1 MNKIDKRLHFLLGK
15 VKEECK
21 KVKELSDYEL
31 KNKTLEFKERLK
43 NGETTDDLLPEAFA
57 VCCEADYRVLGMF
70 PYDVQILGGIALHLC
85 YLCEMNTGEGKTL
98 TATMPLYLNGLTGK
112 SSILVTANEYLAIR
126 DAQEMGQVYKF
137 LGLSVEA
144 GVKRDTNE
152 KLDND
157 SKKDVYAADIVY
169 TTHGSL
175 GFDYL
180 LNNLVQSKEDRFMRD
195 FYYVIIDEAD
205 SVLLDS
211 ASMPL
216 VISGSPRVQS
226 NLYGITDFFVTT
238 LVEDVHYEIEDKK
251 VWLTKEGVEYVQ
263 RYFRIENLYGEE
275 NYDILRHVV
284 LALRAHFLLEKDTD
298 YVVTDKGEVVLLDKS
313 TGRKMT
319 GMKLRGGSHQAIEE
333 KEHVELSDEQR
344 SVASITYQNLFNLFP
359 KMSGMSGTIADGK
372 DELLEVYHKQVVVI
386 PPNKPLARIDL
397 PDQYF
402 KTSEEQFDAV
412 IKETVKRHKT
422 GQPVLLIASLISDTE
437 MLSKLLVQE
446 NIEHSVLNANNAFW
460 EAEIIKEAGQKNVV
474 TVATSMAGRGTD
486 IRLGPGVK
494 ELGGLCVLGVGRMN
508 NTRDERQSRGR
519 AGRQGEPG
527 VSMFYVSLEDDVCE
541 ILGDDFME
549 KYIEKDKYISKR
561 RIKKL
566 VNKSQKIKEESSV
579 FQRKNSVDYDS
590 VMQRQKT
597 IMYKIRNDLLD
608 GMNLDED
615 VLKQIYVNNI
625 NEFAKDHKKMDDFT
639 MYRYIL
645 DNLSYR
651 LKNITTTSSSNKKE
665 YLKQYADLAFSD
677 KKELLGNRFS
687 EYCRLCTLKAL
698 DDGWIEEVDY
708 LQQLQAAISGRSTA
722 QRNLLYEYQREARLS
737 FRDMEKSI
745 KKAMIRNILLGE
757 VSFGKD
763 NEMIILYP

>member
-21 KVKELSDYEL
+21 KVKNLSDYEL
-31 KNKTLEFKERLK
+31 QNKTVEFKERLK
-43 NGETTDDLLPEAFA
+43 NGETTEDILPEAFA

-112 SSILVTANEYLAIR
+112 STILVTANEYLAIR
-126 DAQEMGQVYKF
+126 DAEEMGQVYEF
-137 LGLSVEA
+137 LGLSVKA
-144 GVKRDTNE
+144 GVTRDTNE
-152 KLDND
+152 HLNND
-157 SKKDVYAADIVY
+157 QKKEIYAADIVY

-180 LNNLVQSKEDRFMRD
+180 LNNLVHSKEDRFMREL
-195 FYYVIIDEAD
+195 YYVIIDEAD

-238 LVEDVHYEIEDKK
+238 LVENEHYIVEDNK
-251 VWLTKEGVEYVQ
+251 VWLTDKGIEYAQ
-263 RYFRIENLYGEE
+263 RYFRIDSLYSKENF
-275 NYDILRHVV
+275 DVLRHVV
-284 LALRAHFLLEKDTD
+284 LALRAHYLMDKDVD
-298 YVVTDKGEVVLLDKS
+298 YVVTDSGEIVLLDKS
-313 TGRKMT
+313 TGRKMN

-333 KEHVELSDEQR
+333 KERLKLSQEQR

-386 PPNKPLARIDL
+386 PPNKPMARKDL
-397 PDQYF
+397 PDKYF

-412 IKETVKRHKT
+412 IKETVKRHNT

-486 IRLGPGVK
+486 IRLGSGVK
-494 ELGGLCVLGVGRMN
+494 ELGGLCVLGIGRMN
-508 NTRDERQSRGR
+508 NTRDERQARGR

-527 VSMFYVSLEDDVCE
+527 VSIFYTSLEDDVCE
-541 ILGDDFME
+541 ILGDDFLE
-549 KYIEKDKYISKR
+549 KYIEKDKHISKR

-566 VNKSQKIKEESSV
+566 INKSQKIKSESSV
-579 FQRKNSVDYDS
+579 FQRKNAVDYDS
-590 VMQRQKT
+590 VMQRQRT
-597 IMYKIRNDLLD
+597 IMYKTRNDLLD
-608 GMNLDED
+608 GKSLDENYLLSICED
-615 VLKQIYVNNI
+615 NIKDFVKSNKKLDSYAVHRYV
-625 NEFAKDHKKMDDFT
+625 
-639 MYRYIL
+639 L

-651 LKNITTTSSSNKKE
+651 LQEMDESTKNQKDYLIQYSKMAFNTKK
-665 YLKQYADLAFSD
+665 KS
-677 KKELLGNRFS
+677 LGDRFS
-687 EYCRLCTLKAL
+687 EYCRLCTLRAL
-698 DDGWIEEVDY
+698 DDGWVEEVDY
-708 LQQLQAAISGRSTA
+708 LQQLQAAISGRSSA
-722 QRNLLYEYQREARLS
+722 QRNLLFEYQREARIS
-737 FRDMEKSI
+737 FEDMEKSI

>member
-1 MNKIDKRLHFLLGK
+1 
-15 VKEECK
+15 
-21 KVKELSDYEL
+21 
-31 KNKTLEFKERLK
+31 
-43 NGETTDDLLPEAFA
+43 
-57 VCCEADYRVLGMF
+57 
-70 PYDVQILGGIALHLC
+70 
-85 YLCEMNTGEGKTL
+85 MNTGEGKTL
-98 TATMPLYLNGLTGK
+98 MATMPLYLNGLTGK

-126 DAQEMGQVYKF
+126 DAEEMGQVYEF
-137 LGLSVEA
+137 LGLSVKA
-144 GVKRDTNE
+144 GVTRDTNE
-152 KLDND
+152 HLNND
-157 SKKDVYAADIVY
+157 QKKEIYAADIVY

-180 LNNLVQSKEDRFMRD
+180 LNNLVHSKEDRFMREL
-195 FYYVIIDEAD
+195 YYVIIDEAD

-238 LVEDVHYEIEDKK
+238 LVEDEHYIVEDNK
-251 VWLTKEGVEYVQ
+251 VWLTDKGIEYAQ
-263 RYFRIENLYGEE
+263 RYFRIDSLYSKENF
-275 NYDILRHVV
+275 DVLRHVV
-284 LALRAHFLLEKDTD
+284 LALRAHYLMDKDVD
-298 YVVTDKGEVVLLDKS
+298 YVVTDSGEIVLLDKS
-313 TGRKMT
+313 TGRKMN

-333 KEHVELSDEQR
+333 KERLKLSQEQR

-386 PPNKPLARIDL
+386 PPNKPMARKDL
-397 PDQYF
+397 PDKYF

-486 IRLGPGVK
+486 IRLGSGVK
-494 ELGGLCVLGVGRMN
+494 ELGGLCVLGIGRMN
-508 NTRDERQSRGR
+508 NTRDERQARGR

-527 VSMFYVSLEDDVCE
+527 VSIFYTSLEDDVCE
-541 ILGDDFME
+541 ILGDDFLE
-549 KYIEKDKYISKR
+549 KYIEKDKNISKR

-566 VNKSQKIKEESSV
+566 INKSQKIKSESSV
-579 FQRKNSVDYDS
+579 FQRKNAVDYDS
-590 VMQRQKT
+590 VMQRQRT
-597 IMYKIRNDLLD
+597 IMYKTRNDLLD
-608 GMNLDED
+608 GKSLDENYLLSICED
-615 VLKQIYVNNI
+615 NIKDFVKSNKKLDSYAVHRYV
-625 NEFAKDHKKMDDFT
+625 
-639 MYRYIL
+639 L

-651 LKNITTTSSSNKKE
+651 LQEMDESTKNQKDYLIQYSKMAFNTKK
-665 YLKQYADLAFSD
+665 KSIGD
-677 KKELLGNRFS
+677 RFS
-687 EYCRLCTLKAL
+687 EYCRLCTLRAL

-708 LQQLQAAISGRSTA
+708 LQQLQAAISGRSSA
-722 QRNLLYEYQREARLS
+722 QRNLLFEYQREARIS
-737 FRDMEKSI
+737 FEDMEKSI

>member
-1 MNKIDKRLHFLLGK
+1 MNKIDKKLHFLLGK

-21 KVKELSDYEL
+21 KVKNLSDYEL
-31 KNKTLEFKERLK
+31 KNKTVEFKERLN

-70 PYDVQILGGIALHLC
+70 PFDVQILGGIALHLC
-85 YLCEMNTGEGKTL
+85 YLAEMNTGEGKTL

-126 DAQEMGQVYKF
+126 DAEEMGQVYEF
-137 LGLSVEA
+137 LGLSVKA
-144 GVKRDTNE
+144 GVTRDTNE
-152 KLDND
+152 HLNND
-157 SKKDVYAADIVY
+157 QKKEIYAADIVY

-180 LNNLVQSKEDRFMRD
+180 LNNLVHSKEDRFMREL
-195 FYYVIIDEAD
+195 YYVIIDEAD

-238 LVEDVHYEIEDKK
+238 LVEDEHYIVEDNK
-251 VWLTKEGVEYVQ
+251 VWLTDKGIEYAQ
-263 RYFRIENLYGEE
+263 RYFRIENLYSKE
-275 NYDILRHVV
+275 NFDALRHVV
-284 LALRAHFLLEKDTD
+284 LALRAHYLMDKDVD
-298 YVVTDKGEVVLLDKS
+298 YVVTDSGEIVLLDKS
-313 TGRKMT
+313 TGRKMN

-333 KEHVELSDEQR
+333 KERLKLSQEQR

-386 PPNKPLARIDL
+386 PPNKPMARKDL
-397 PDQYF
+397 PDKYF

-412 IKETVKRHKT
+412 IKETVKRHNT

-486 IRLGPGVK
+486 IRLGSGVK
-494 ELGGLCVLGVGRMN
+494 ELGGLCVLGIGRMN
-508 NTRDERQSRGR
+508 NTRDERQARGR

-527 VSMFYVSLEDDVCE
+527 VSIFYTSLEDDVCE
-541 ILGDDFME
+541 ILGDDFLE
-549 KYIEKDKYISKR
+549 KYIEKDKHISKH

-566 VNKSQKIKEESSV
+566 INKSQKIKSESSV
-579 FQRKNSVDYDS
+579 FQRKNAVDYDS
-590 VMQRQKT
+590 VMQRQRT
-597 IMYKIRNDLLD
+597 IMYKTRNDLLD
-608 GMNLDED
+608 GKSLDENYLLSICED
-615 VLKQIYVNNI
+615 NIKDFVKSNKKLDSYGVHRYV
-625 NEFAKDHKKMDDFT
+625 
-639 MYRYIL
+639 L

-651 LKNITTTSSSNKKE
+651 LQEMDESTKNQKDYLIQYSKMAFNTKK
-665 YLKQYADLAFSD
+665 KS
-677 KKELLGNRFS
+677 LGDRFS
-687 EYCRLCTLKAL
+687 EYCRLCTLRAL
-698 DDGWIEEVDY
+698 DDGWVEEVDY
-708 LQQLQAAISGRSTA
+708 LQQLQAAISGRSSA
-722 QRNLLYEYQREARLS
+722 QRNLLFEYQREARIS
-737 FRDMEKSI
+737 FEDMEKSI

>member
-1 MNKIDKRLHFLLGK
+1 MNKIDKKLHFLLGK

-21 KVKELSDYEL
+21 KVKNLSDYEL
-31 KNKTLEFKERLK
+31 KNKTNEFKRRLSA
-43 NGETTDDLLPEAFA
+43 GETTEDILPEAFA

-70 PYDVQILGGIALHLC
+70 PFDVQILGGIALHLC
-85 YLCEMNTGEGKTL
+85 YLAEMNTGEGKTL

-126 DAQEMGQVYKF
+126 DAEEMGQVYEF
-137 LGLSVEA
+137 LGLSVKA
-144 GVKRDTNE
+144 GVTRDTNE
-152 KLDND
+152 HLNND
-157 SKKDVYAADIVY
+157 QKKEIYAADIVY

-180 LNNLVQSKEDRFMRD
+180 LNNLVHSKEDRFMREL
-195 FYYVIIDEAD
+195 YYVIIDEAD

-238 LVEDVHYEIEDKK
+238 LVEDEHYIVEDNK
-251 VWLTKEGVEYVQ
+251 VWLTDKGIEYAQ
-263 RYFRIENLYGEE
+263 RYFRIDSLYSKENF
-275 NYDILRHVV
+275 DVLRHVV
-284 LALRAHFLLEKDTD
+284 LALRAHYLMDKDVD
-298 YVVTDKGEVVLLDKS
+298 YVVTDSGEIVLLDKS
-313 TGRKMT
+313 TGRKMN

-333 KEHVELSDEQR
+333 KERLKLSQEQR

-386 PPNKPLARIDL
+386 PPNKPMARKDL
-397 PDQYF
+397 PDKYF

-412 IKETVKRHKT
+412 IKETVKRHNT

-460 EAEIIKEAGQKNVV
+460 EAEIIKEAGQRNVV

-486 IRLGPGVK
+486 IRLGSGVK
-494 ELGGLCVLGVGRMN
+494 ELGGLCVLGIGRMN
-508 NTRDERQSRGR
+508 NTRDERQARGR

-527 VSMFYVSLEDDVCE
+527 VSIFYTSLEDDVCE
-541 ILGDDFME
+541 ILGDDFLE
-549 KYIEKDKYISKR
+549 KYIEKDKHISKR

-566 VNKSQKIKEESSV
+566 INKSQKIKSESSV
-579 FQRKNSVDYDS
+579 FQRKNAVDYDS
-590 VMQRQKT
+590 VMQRQRT
-597 IMYKIRNDLLD
+597 IMYKTRNDLLD
-608 GMNLDED
+608 GKSLDENYLLSICED
-615 VLKQIYVNNI
+615 NIKDFVKSNKKLDSYAVHRYV
-625 NEFAKDHKKMDDFT
+625 
-639 MYRYIL
+639 L

-651 LKNITTTSSSNKKE
+651 LQEMDESTKNQKDYLIQYSKMAFNTKK
-665 YLKQYADLAFSD
+665 KSIGD
-677 KKELLGNRFS
+677 RFS
-687 EYCRLCTLKAL
+687 EYCRLCTLRAL

-708 LQQLQAAISGRSTA
+708 LQQLQAAISGRSSA
-722 QRNLLYEYQREARLS
+722 QRNLLFEYQREARIS
-737 FRDMEKSI
+737 FEDMEKSI

>member
-1 MNKIDKRLHFLLGK
+1 MNKIDKKLHLLLGK

-21 KVKELSDYEL
+21 KVKNLSDYEL
-31 KNKTLEFKERLK
+31 KNKTNEFKRRLSA
-43 NGETTDDLLPEAFA
+43 GETTEDILPEAFA

-126 DAQEMGQVYKF
+126 DAEEMGQVYEF
-137 LGLSVEA
+137 LGLSVKA
-144 GVKRDTNE
+144 GVTRDTNE
-152 KLDND
+152 HLNND
-157 SKKDVYAADIVY
+157 QKKEIYAADIVY

-180 LNNLVQSKEDRFMRD
+180 LNNLVHSKEDRFMREL
-195 FYYVIIDEAD
+195 YYVIIDEAD

-238 LVEDVHYEIEDKK
+238 LVEDEHYIVEDNK
-251 VWLTKEGVEYVQ
+251 VWLTDKGIEYAQ
-263 RYFRIENLYGEE
+263 RYFRIDSLYSKENF
-275 NYDILRHVV
+275 DVLRHVV
-284 LALRAHFLLEKDTD
+284 LALRAHYLMDKDVD
-298 YVVTDKGEVVLLDKS
+298 YVVTDSGEIVLLDKS
-313 TGRKMT
+313 TGRKMN

-333 KEHVELSDEQR
+333 KERLKLSQEQR

-386 PPNKPLARIDL
+386 PPNKPMARKDL
-397 PDQYF
+397 PDKYF

-412 IKETVKRHKT
+412 IKETVKRHNT

-486 IRLGPGVK
+486 IRLGSGVK
-494 ELGGLCVLGVGRMN
+494 ELGGLCVLGIGRMN
-508 NTRDERQSRGR
+508 NTRDERQARGR

-527 VSMFYVSLEDDVCE
+527 VSIFYTSLEDDVCE
-541 ILGDDFME
+541 ILGDDFLE
-549 KYIEKDKYISKR
+549 KYIEKDKHISKC

-566 VNKSQKIKEESSV
+566 INKSQKIKSESSV
-579 FQRKNSVDYDS
+579 FQRKNAVDYDS
-590 VMQRQKT
+590 VMQRQRT
-597 IMYKIRNDLLD
+597 IMYKTRNDLLD
-608 GMNLDED
+608 GKSLDENYLLSICEVNIKD
-615 VLKQIYVNNI
+615 FVKSNKKLDSYAVHRYV
-625 NEFAKDHKKMDDFT
+625 
-639 MYRYIL
+639 L

-651 LKNITTTSSSNKKE
+651 LQEMDESTKNQKDYLIQYSKMAFNNKK
-665 YLKQYADLAFSD
+665 KSIGD
-677 KKELLGNRFS
+677 RFS
-687 EYCRLCTLKAL
+687 EYCRLCTLRAL
-698 DDGWIEEVDY
+698 DDGWVEEVDY
-708 LQQLQAAISGRSTA
+708 LQQLQAAISGRSSA
-722 QRNLLYEYQREARLS
+722 QRNLLFEYQREARIS
-737 FRDMEKSI
+737 FEDMEKSI

>member
-1 MNKIDKRLHFLLGK
+1 MNKIDKKLHFLLGK

-21 KVKELSDYEL
+21 KVKNLSDYEL
-31 KNKTLEFKERLK
+31 KNKTNEFKHRLAQ
-43 NGETTDDLLPEAFA
+43 GETTEDILPEAFA

-70 PYDVQILGGIALHLC
+70 PFDVQILGGIALHLC
-85 YLCEMNTGEGKTL
+85 YLAEMNTGEGKTL

-112 SSILVTANEYLAIR
+112 STILVTANEYLAIR
-126 DAQEMGQVYKF
+126 DAEEMGQVYEF
-137 LGLSVEA
+137 LGLSVKA
-144 GVKRDTNE
+144 GVTRDTNE
-152 KLDND
+152 HLNND
-157 SKKDVYAADIVY
+157 QKKEIYAADIVY

-180 LNNLVQSKEDRFMRD
+180 LNNLVHSKEDRFMREL
-195 FYYVIIDEAD
+195 YYVIIDEAD

-238 LVEDVHYEIEDKK
+238 LVEDEHYIVEDNK
-251 VWLTKEGVEYVQ
+251 VWLTDKRIEYAQ
-263 RYFRIENLYGEE
+263 RYFRIENLYSKE
-275 NYDILRHVV
+275 NFDVLRHVV
-284 LALRAHFLLEKDTD
+284 LALRAHYLMDKDVD
-298 YVVTDKGEVVLLDKS
+298 YVVTDSGEIVLLDKS
-313 TGRKMT
+313 TGRKMN

-333 KEHVELSDEQR
+333 KERLKLSQEQR

-372 DELLEVYHKQVVVI
+372 DELLEVYHKKVVII
-386 PPNKPLARIDL
+386 PPNKPMARKDL
-397 PDQYF
+397 PDKYF

-412 IKETVKRHKT
+412 IKETVKRHNT

-486 IRLGPGVK
+486 IRLGSGVK
-494 ELGGLCVLGVGRMN
+494 ELGGLCVLGIGRMN
-508 NTRDERQSRGR
+508 NTRDERQARGR

-527 VSMFYVSLEDDVCE
+527 VSIFYTSLEDDVCE
-541 ILGDDFME
+541 ILGEDFLE
-549 KYIEKDKYISKR
+549 KYIEKDKHISKR

-566 VNKSQKIKEESSV
+566 INKSQKIREESSV
-579 FQRKNSVDYDS
+579 FQRKNAVDYDS
-590 VMQRQKT
+590 VMQRQRT
-597 IMYKIRNDLLD
+597 IMYKTRNDLLD
-608 GMNLDED
+608 GKSLDENYLLSICED
-615 VLKQIYVNNI
+615 NIKDFVKSNKKLDSYAVHRYV
-625 NEFAKDHKKMDDFT
+625 
-639 MYRYIL
+639 L

-651 LKNITTTSSSNKKE
+651 LQEMDESTKNQKDYLIQYSKMAFNTKK
-665 YLKQYADLAFSD
+665 KSIGD
-677 KKELLGNRFS
+677 RFS
-687 EYCRLCTLKAL
+687 EYCRLCTLRAL

-708 LQQLQAAISGRSTA
+708 LQQLQAAISGRSSA
-722 QRNLLYEYQREARLS
+722 QRNLLFEYQREARIS
-737 FRDMEKSI
+737 FEDMEKSI

>member
-43 NGETTDDLLPEAFA
+43 NGETTDDILPEAFA

-70 PYDVQILGGIALHLC
+70 PYDVQILAGIALHLC

-112 SSILVTANEYLAIR
+112 STILVTANEYLAIR
-126 DAQEMGQVYKF
+126 DAEEMGQVYEF
-137 LGLSVEA
+137 LGLSIKA

-157 SKKDVYAADIVY
+157 SKKDVYDADIVY

-180 LNNLVQSKEDRFMRD
+180 LNNLVHSKEDRFMRD

-359 KMSGMSGTIADGK
+359 KMSGMSGTIKDGK
-372 DELLEVYHKQVVVI
+372 EELLEVYHKQVVVI

-412 IKETVKRHKT
+412 IQETVKRHKT

-460 EAEIIKEAGQKNVV
+460 EAEIIKEAGQRNVV

-486 IRLGPGVK
+486 IRLGSGVK
-494 ELGGLCVLGVGRMN
+494 ELGGLCVLGIGRMN
-508 NTRDERQSRGR
+508 NTRDERQARGR

-527 VSMFYVSLEDDVCE
+527 ISMFYVSLEDDVCE
-541 ILGDDFME
+541 ILGEDFLD

-597 IMYKIRNDLLD
+597 IMYKTRNDLLD
-608 GMNLDED
+608 GMSLDEN

-625 NEFAKDHKKMDDFT
+625 NEFAKDHKKMDDKT

-645 DNLSYR
+645 DNLTYR
-651 LKNITTTSSSNKKE
+651 LKELSISSANKKE
-665 YLKQYADLAFSD
+665 YLKQYADMAFKD
-677 KKELLGNRFS
+677 KKQLLGNRFS

-722 QRNLLYEYQREARLS
+722 QRNLLFEYQREARIS
-737 FRDMEKSI
+737 FEDMEKSI

>member
-15 VKEECK
+15 VKEECT

-31 KNKTLEFKERLK
+31 KNKTLEFKERLN

-112 SSILVTANEYLAIR
+112 STILVTANEYLAIR
-126 DAQEMGQVYKF
+126 DAEEMGQVYEF
-137 LGLSVEA
+137 LGLSVKA
-144 GVKRDTNE
+144 GVTRDTNE
-152 KLDND
+152 HLNND
-157 SKKDVYAADIVY
+157 QKKEIYAADIVY

-180 LNNLVQSKEDRFMRD
+180 LNNLVHSKEDRFMREL
-195 FYYVIIDEAD
+195 YYVIIDEAD

-238 LVEDVHYEIEDKK
+238 LVEDEHYIVEDNK
-251 VWLTKEGVEYVQ
+251 VWLTDKGIEYAQ
-263 RYFRIENLYGEE
+263 RYFRIENLYSKE
-275 NYDILRHVV
+275 NFDVLRHVV
-284 LALRAHFLLEKDTD
+284 LALRAHYLMDKDVD
-298 YVVTDKGEVVLLDKS
+298 YVVTDSGEIVLLDKS
-313 TGRKMT
+313 TGRKMN

-333 KEHVELSDEQR
+333 KERLKLSQEQR

-372 DELLEVYHKQVVVI
+372 DELLEVYNKRVVVI
-386 PPNKPLARIDL
+386 PPRKPLARKDL
-397 PDQYF
+397 PDKYF

-412 IKETVKRHKT
+412 IKETVKRHNT

-486 IRLGPGVK
+486 IHLGPGVK

-508 NTRDERQSRGR
+508 NTRDERQARGR

-527 VSMFYVSLEDDVCE
+527 VSIFYTSLEDDVCE
-541 ILGDDFME
+541 ILGDDFLE
-549 KYIEKDKYISKR
+549 KYIEKDKHISKR

-566 VNKSQKIKEESSV
+566 INKSQKIKSESSV
-579 FQRKNSVDYDS
+579 FQRKNAVDYDS
-590 VMQRQKT
+590 VMQRQRT
-597 IMYKIRNDLLD
+597 IMYKTRNDLLD
-608 GMNLDED
+608 GKSLDENYLLSICED
-615 VLKQIYVNNI
+615 NIKDFVKSNKKLDSYAVHRYV
-625 NEFAKDHKKMDDFT
+625 
-639 MYRYIL
+639 L
-645 DNLSYR
+645 DNLSYC
-651 LKNITTTSSSNKKE
+651 LQEMDESTKNQKDYLIQYSKMAFNNKK
-665 YLKQYADLAFSD
+665 KS
-677 KKELLGNRFS
+677 LGDRFS
-687 EYCRLCTLKAL
+687 EYCRLCTLRAL
-698 DDGWIEEVDY
+698 DDGWVEEVDY
-708 LQQLQAAISGRSTA
+708 LQQLQAAISGRSSA
-722 QRNLLYEYQREARLS
+722 QRNLLFEYQREARIS
-737 FRDMEKSI
+737 FEDMEKSI

>member
-1 MNKIDKRLHFLLGK
+1 MLKMDKKINFLFDK
-15 VKEECK
+15 VKEEIK
-21 KVKELSDYEL
+21 FVKNLSDFEL
-31 KNKTLEFKERLK
+31 RNKTIEFKKRLK
-43 NGETTDDLLPEAFA
+43 AGETTEDILPEAFA

-70 PYDVQILGGIALHLC
+70 PFDVQILGGIALHLC

-98 TATMPLYLNGLTGK
+98 TATLPLYLNGLTGE
-112 SSILVTANEYLAIR
+112 STILVTANEYLAIR
-126 DAQEMGQVYKF
+126 DAKEMGQVYKF

-144 GVKRDTNE
+144 GVTRDTNE
-152 KLDND
+152 HLDND
-157 SKKDVYAADIVY
+157 QKREIYAADIVY
-169 TTHGSL
+169 TTHGTL

-180 LNNLVQSKEDRFMRD
+180 LNNLVHSKEDRFMRD
-195 FYYVIIDEAD
+195 FNFIIIDEAD

-226 NLYGITDFFVTT
+226 NLYGLTDFFVTT
-238 LVEDVHYEIEDKK
+238 LIEDEHYIIEDKK
-251 VWLTKEGVEYVQ
+251 VWLTKAGIEYAK
-263 RYFRIENLYGEE
+263 RYFRIDNLYSKE
-275 NYDILRHVV
+275 NFDILRHVV
-284 LALRAHFLLEKDTD
+284 LALRAHYLMDKDVD
-298 YVVTDKGEVVLLDKS
+298 YVVTDKGEIVLLDKS
-313 TGRKMT
+313 TGRKMN

-333 KEHVELSDEQR
+333 KEHLKISQEQR

-359 KMSGMSGTIADGK
+359 KMAGMSGTIADGK
-372 DELLEVYHKQVVVI
+372 DELLEVYHKRVIVI
-386 PPNKPLARIDL
+386 PPRKPMIRKDM
-397 PDQYF
+397 PDKYF

-412 IKETVKRHKT
+412 IQETVRRHNT

-486 IRLGPGVK
+486 IHVGPGVK
-494 ELGGLCVLGVGRMN
+494 ELGGLCVLGIGRMG
-508 NTRDERQSRGR
+508 NTRDERQARGR

-527 VSMFYVSLEDDVCE
+527 VSIFYTSLEDDVCT
-541 ILGDDFME
+541 ILGEHFLE
-549 KYIEKDKYISKR
+549 KYIDKGKYISKR
-561 RIKKL
+561 RIKHL
-566 VNKSQKIKEESSV
+566 INKCQKIKDESSV
-579 FQRKNSVDYDS
+579 FQRKNSVNYDS
-590 VMQRQKT
+590 VMQRQRT
-597 IMYKIRNDLLD
+597 IMYKTRNDLLD
-608 GMNLDED
+608 GKSLDENALIEIYKCNID
-615 VLKQIYVNNI
+615 EYLKEN
-625 NEFAKDHKKMDDFT
+625 KKMDDFA
-639 MYRYIL
+639 MNRYIL

-651 LKNITTTSSSNKKE
+651 IKELSVPSKNRKE
-665 YLKQYADLAFSD
+665 YLKNYADMAFND
-677 KKELLGNRFS
+677 KKQLLGNRFS
-687 EYCRLCTLKAL
+687 EYCRLCTLKAF
-698 DDGWIEEVDY
+698 DDGWVEEVDY

>member
-21 KVKELSDYEL
+21 KVKNLSDYEL
-31 KNKTLEFKERLK
+31 KNKTNEFKRRLAD
-43 NGETTDDLLPEAFA
+43 GETTEDILPEAFA

-112 SSILVTANEYLAIR
+112 STILVTANEYLAIR
-126 DAQEMGQVYKF
+126 DAEEMGQVYEF
-137 LGLSVEA
+137 LGLSVKA
-144 GVKRDTNE
+144 GVTRDTNE
-152 KLDND
+152 HLNND
-157 SKKDVYAADIVY
+157 QKKEIYAADIVY

-180 LNNLVQSKEDRFMRD
+180 LNNLVHSKEDRFMREL
-195 FYYVIIDEAD
+195 YYVIIDEAD

-238 LVEDVHYEIEDKK
+238 LVEDEHYIVEDNK
-251 VWLTKEGVEYVQ
+251 VWLTDKGIEYAQ
-263 RYFRIENLYGEE
+263 RYFRIENLYSKE
-275 NYDILRHVV
+275 NFDVLRHVV
-284 LALRAHFLLEKDTD
+284 LALRAHYLMDKDVD
-298 YVVTDKGEVVLLDKS
+298 YVVTDSGEIVLLDKS
-313 TGRKMT
+313 TGRKMN

-333 KEHVELSDEQR
+333 KERLKLSQEQR

-386 PPNKPLARIDL
+386 PPNKPMARKDL
-397 PDQYF
+397 PDKYF

-412 IKETVKRHKT
+412 IKETVKRHQT

-486 IRLGPGVK
+486 IRLGSGVK
-494 ELGGLCVLGVGRMN
+494 ELGGLCVLGIGRMN
-508 NTRDERQSRGR
+508 NTRDERQARGR

-527 VSMFYVSLEDDVCE
+527 VSIFYTSLEDDVCE
-541 ILGDDFME
+541 ILGDDFLE
-549 KYIEKDKYISKR
+549 KYIEKDKHISKR

-566 VNKSQKIKEESSV
+566 INKSQKIKSESSV
-579 FQRKNSVDYDS
+579 FQRKNAVDYDS
-590 VMQRQKT
+590 VMQRQRT
-597 IMYKIRNDLLD
+597 IMYKTRNDLLD
-608 GMNLDED
+608 GKSLDENYLLSICED
-615 VLKQIYVNNI
+615 NIKDFVKSNKKLDSYAVHRYV
-625 NEFAKDHKKMDDFT
+625 
-639 MYRYIL
+639 L

-651 LKNITTTSSSNKKE
+651 LQEMDESTKNQKDYLIQYSKMAFNTKK
-665 YLKQYADLAFSD
+665 KSIGD
-677 KKELLGNRFS
+677 RFS
-687 EYCRLCTLKAL
+687 EYCRLCTLRAL

-708 LQQLQAAISGRSTA
+708 LQQLQAAISGRSSA
-722 QRNLLYEYQREARLS
+722 QRNLLFEYQREARIS
-737 FRDMEKSI
+737 FKDMEKSI

>member
-1 MNKIDKRLHFLLGK
+1 MNKIDKKLHFLLGK

-43 NGETTDDLLPEAFA
+43 NGETTDDILPEAFA

-85 YLCEMNTGEGKTL
+85 YLAEMNTGEGKTL

-126 DAQEMGQVYKF
+126 DAQEMGKVYEF
-137 LGLSVEA
+137 LGLSVKA
-144 GVKRDTNE
+144 GVTRDTNE
-152 KLDND
+152 HLNND
-157 SKKDVYAADIVY
+157 QKKEIYAADIVY

-180 LNNLVQSKEDRFMRD
+180 LNNLVHSKEDRFMREL
-195 FYYVIIDEAD
+195 YYVIIDEAD

-238 LVEDVHYEIEDKK
+238 LVEDEHYIVEDNK
-251 VWLTKEGVEYVQ
+251 VWLTDKGIEYAQ
-263 RYFRIENLYGEE
+263 RYFRIENLYSKE
-275 NYDILRHVV
+275 NFDVLRHVV
-284 LALRAHFLLEKDTD
+284 LALRAHYLMDKDVD
-298 YVVTDKGEVVLLDKS
+298 YVVTDSGEIVLLDKS
-313 TGRKMT
+313 TGRKMN

-333 KEHVELSDEQR
+333 KERLKLSQEQR
-344 SVASITYQNLFNLFP
+344 SVASITYQNLFDLFP

-386 PPNKPLARIDL
+386 PPNKPMARKDL
-397 PDQYF
+397 PDKYF

-412 IKETVKRHKT
+412 IKETVKRHQT

-486 IRLGPGVK
+486 IRLGSGVK
-494 ELGGLCVLGVGRMN
+494 ELGGLCVLGIGRMN
-508 NTRDERQSRGR
+508 NTRDERQARGR

-527 VSMFYVSLEDDVCE
+527 VSIFYTSLEDDVCE
-541 ILGDDFME
+541 ILGDDFLE
-549 KYIEKDKYISKR
+549 KYIEKDKHISKR

-566 VNKSQKIKEESSV
+566 INKSQKIKSESSV
-579 FQRKNSVDYDS
+579 FQRKNAVDYDS
-590 VMQRQKT
+590 VMQRQRT
-597 IMYKIRNDLLD
+597 IMYKTRNDLLD
-608 GMNLDED
+608 GKSLDENYLLSICED
-615 VLKQIYVNNI
+615 NIKDFVKSNKKLDSYGVHRYV
-625 NEFAKDHKKMDDFT
+625 
-639 MYRYIL
+639 L

-651 LKNITTTSSSNKKE
+651 LQEMDECTKNQKDYLIQYSKMAFNTKK
-665 YLKQYADLAFSD
+665 KSIGD
-677 KKELLGNRFS
+677 RFS
-687 EYCRLCTLKAL
+687 EYCRLCTLRAL
-698 DDGWIEEVDY
+698 DDGWVEEVDY
-708 LQQLQAAISGRSTA
+708 LQQLQAAISGRSSA
-722 QRNLLYEYQREARLS
+722 QRNLLFEYQREARIS
-737 FRDMEKSI
+737 FEDMEKSI

>member
-1 MNKIDKRLHFLLGK
+1 MNKIDKKLHFLLGK

-31 KNKTLEFKERLK
+31 KNKTIEFKNRLSK
-43 NGETTDDLLPEAFA
+43 GETTDDLLPEAFA

-70 PYDVQILGGIALHLC
+70 PFDVQILGGIALHLC
-85 YLCEMNTGEGKTL
+85 YLAEMNTGEGKTL

-126 DAQEMGQVYKF
+126 DAEEMGQVYEF
-137 LGLSVEA
+137 LGLSVKA
-144 GVKRDTNE
+144 GVTRDTNE
-152 KLDND
+152 HLNND
-157 SKKDVYAADIVY
+157 QKKEIYAADIVY

-180 LNNLVQSKEDRFMRD
+180 LNNLVHSKEDRFMREL
-195 FYYVIIDEAD
+195 YYVIIDEAD

-238 LVEDVHYEIEDKK
+238 LVEDEHYIVEDNK
-251 VWLTKEGVEYVQ
+251 VWLTDKGIEYAQ
-263 RYFRIENLYGEE
+263 RYFRIENLYSKE
-275 NYDILRHVV
+275 NFDVLRHVV
-284 LALRAHFLLEKDTD
+284 LALRAHYLMDKDVD
-298 YVVTDKGEVVLLDKS
+298 YVVTDSGEIVLLDKS
-313 TGRKMT
+313 TGRKMN

-333 KEHVELSDEQR
+333 KERLKLSQEQR

-386 PPNKPLARIDL
+386 PPNKPMARKDL
-397 PDQYF
+397 PDKYF
-402 KTSEEQFDAV
+402 KTSEKQFDAV
-412 IKETVKRHKT
+412 IKETVKRHNT

-486 IRLGPGVK
+486 IRLGSGVK
-494 ELGGLCVLGVGRMN
+494 ELGGLCVLGIGRMN
-508 NTRDERQSRGR
+508 NTRDERQARGR

-527 VSMFYVSLEDDVCE
+527 VSIFYTSLEDDVCE
-541 ILGDDFME
+541 ILGDDFLE
-549 KYIEKDKYISKR
+549 KYIEKDKHISKR

-566 VNKSQKIKEESSV
+566 INKSQKIKSESSV
-579 FQRKNSVDYDS
+579 FQRKNAVDYDS
-590 VMQRQKT
+590 VMQRQRT
-597 IMYKIRNDLLD
+597 IMYKTRNDLLD
-608 GMNLDED
+608 GKSLDENYLLSICED
-615 VLKQIYVNNI
+615 NIKDFVKSNKKLDSYGVHRYV
-625 NEFAKDHKKMDDFT
+625 
-639 MYRYIL
+639 L

-651 LKNITTTSSSNKKE
+651 LQEMDESTKNQKDYLIQYSKMAFNNKK
-665 YLKQYADLAFSD
+665 KSIGD
-677 KKELLGNRFS
+677 RFS
-687 EYCRLCTLKAL
+687 EYCRLCTLRAL
-698 DDGWIEEVDY
+698 DDGWVEEVDY
-708 LQQLQAAISGRSTA
+708 LQQLQAAISGRSSA
-722 QRNLLYEYQREARLS
+722 QRNLLFEYQREARIS
-737 FRDMEKSI
+737 FEDMEKSI

>member
-1 MNKIDKRLHFLLGK
+1 MNKIDKKLHFLLGK

-21 KVKELSDYEL
+21 KVKNLSDYEL
-31 KNKTLEFKERLK
+31 KNKTVEFKNRLSK
-43 NGETTDDLLPEAFA
+43 GETTEDILPEAFA

-70 PYDVQILGGIALHLC
+70 PFDVQILGGIALHLC
-85 YLCEMNTGEGKTL
+85 YLAEMNTGEGKTL

-126 DAQEMGQVYKF
+126 DAEEMGQVYEF
-137 LGLSVEA
+137 LGLSVKA
-144 GVKRDTNE
+144 GVTRDTNE
-152 KLDND
+152 HLNND
-157 SKKDVYAADIVY
+157 QKKEIYAADIVY

-180 LNNLVQSKEDRFMRD
+180 LNNLVHSKEDRFMREL
-195 FYYVIIDEAD
+195 YYVIIDEAD

-238 LVEDVHYEIEDKK
+238 LVEDEHYIVEDNK
-251 VWLTKEGVEYVQ
+251 VWLTDKGIEYAQ
-263 RYFRIENLYGEE
+263 RYFRIENLYSKE
-275 NYDILRHVV
+275 NFDVLRHVV
-284 LALRAHFLLEKDTD
+284 LALRAHYLMDKDVD
-298 YVVTDKGEVVLLDKS
+298 YVVTDSGEIVLLDKS
-313 TGRKMT
+313 TGRKMN

-333 KEHVELSDEQR
+333 KERLKLSQEQR

-372 DELLEVYHKQVVVI
+372 DELLEVYNKRVVVI
-386 PPNKPLARIDL
+386 PPRKPLARKDL
-397 PDQYF
+397 PDKYF

-412 IKETVKRHKT
+412 IKETVKRHNT

-486 IRLGPGVK
+486 IRLGSGVK
-494 ELGGLCVLGVGRMN
+494 ELGGLCVLGIGRMN
-508 NTRDERQSRGR
+508 NTRDERQARGR

-527 VSMFYVSLEDDVCE
+527 VSIFYTSLEDDVCE
-541 ILGDDFME
+541 ILGDEFLE
-549 KYIEKDKYISKR
+549 KYVEKDKHISKH

-566 VNKSQKIKEESSV
+566 INKSQKIKSESSV
-579 FQRKNSVDYDS
+579 FQRKNAVDYDS
-590 VMQRQKT
+590 VMQRQRT
-597 IMYKIRNDLLD
+597 IMYKTRNDLLD
-608 GMNLDED
+608 GKSLDENYLLSICED
-615 VLKQIYVNNI
+615 NIKDFVRSNKKLDSYAVHRYV
-625 NEFAKDHKKMDDFT
+625 
-639 MYRYIL
+639 L

-651 LKNITTTSSSNKKE
+651 LQEMDESTKNQKDYLIQYSKMAFNNKK
-665 YLKQYADLAFSD
+665 KS
-677 KKELLGNRFS
+677 LGDRFS
-687 EYCRLCTLKAL
+687 EYCRLCTLKAF
-698 DDGWIEEVDY
+698 DDSWVEEVDY
-708 LQQLQAAISGRSTA
+708 LQQLQAAISGRSSA
-722 QRNLLYEYQREARLS
+722 QRNLLFEYQREARNS
-737 FRDMEKSI
+737 FEDMEKSI

>member
-1 MNKIDKRLHFLLGK
+1 MNKIDKKLHFLLGK

-21 KVKELSDYEL
+21 KVKNLSDYEL
-31 KNKTLEFKERLK
+31 KNKTNEFKHRLAQ
-43 NGETTDDLLPEAFA
+43 GETTEDILPEAFA

-70 PYDVQILGGIALHLC
+70 PFDVQILGGIALHLC
-85 YLCEMNTGEGKTL
+85 YLAEMNTGEGKTL

-112 SSILVTANEYLAIR
+112 STILVTANEYLAIR
-126 DAQEMGQVYKF
+126 DAQEMGQVYEF
-137 LGLSVEA
+137 LGLSVKA
-144 GVKRDTNE
+144 GVTRDTNE
-152 KLDND
+152 HLNND
-157 SKKDVYAADIVY
+157 QKKEIYAADIVY

-180 LNNLVQSKEDRFMRD
+180 LNNLVHSKEDRFMREL
-195 FYYVIIDEAD
+195 YYVIIDEAD

-238 LVEDVHYEIEDKK
+238 LVEDEHYIVEDNK
-251 VWLTKEGVEYVQ
+251 VWLTDKGIEYAQ
-263 RYFRIENLYGEE
+263 RYFRIENLYSKE
-275 NYDILRHVV
+275 NFDVLRHVV
-284 LALRAHFLLEKDTD
+284 LALRAHYLMDKDVD
-298 YVVTDKGEVVLLDKS
+298 YVVTDSGEIVLLDKS
-313 TGRKMT
+313 TGRKMN

-333 KEHVELSDEQR
+333 KERLKLSQEQR

-386 PPNKPLARIDL
+386 PPNKPMARKDL
-397 PDQYF
+397 PDKYF

-412 IKETVKRHKT
+412 IKETVKRHNT

-486 IRLGPGVK
+486 IRLGSGVK
-494 ELGGLCVLGVGRMN
+494 ELGGLCVLGIGRMN
-508 NTRDERQSRGR
+508 NTRDERQARGR

-527 VSMFYVSLEDDVCE
+527 VSIFYTSLEDDVCE
-541 ILGDDFME
+541 ILGEDFLE
-549 KYIEKDKYISKR
+549 KYVEKDKHISKR

-566 VNKSQKIKEESSV
+566 INKSQKIKSESSV
-579 FQRKNSVDYDS
+579 FQRKNAVDYDS
-590 VMQRQKT
+590 VMQRQRT
-597 IMYKIRNDLLD
+597 IMYKTRNDLLD
-608 GMNLDED
+608 GKSLDENYLLSICED
-615 VLKQIYVNNI
+615 NIKDFVKSNKKLDSYAVHRYV
-625 NEFAKDHKKMDDFT
+625 
-639 MYRYIL
+639 L

-651 LKNITTTSSSNKKE
+651 LQGMDESTKNQKDYLVQYSKMAFNNKK
-665 YLKQYADLAFSD
+665 KS
-677 KKELLGNRFS
+677 LGDRFS
-687 EYCRLCTLKAL
+687 EYCRLCTLRAL
-698 DDGWIEEVDY
+698 DDGWVEEVDY
-708 LQQLQAAISGRSTA
+708 LQQLQAAISGRSSA
-722 QRNLLYEYQREARLS
+722 QRNLLFEYQREARIS
-737 FRDMEKSI
+737 FEDMEKSI

>member
-1 MNKIDKRLHFLLGK
+1 MNKIDKKLHFLLGK

-21 KVKELSDYEL
+21 KVKNLSDYEL
-31 KNKTLEFKERLK
+31 KNKTNEFKRRLSA
-43 NGETTDDLLPEAFA
+43 GETTDDLLPEAFA

-70 PYDVQILGGIALHLC
+70 PFDVQILGGIALHLC
-85 YLCEMNTGEGKTL
+85 YLAEMNTGEGKTL

-112 SSILVTANEYLAIR
+112 STILVTANEYLAIR
-126 DAQEMGQVYKF
+126 DAEEMGQVYEF
-137 LGLSVEA
+137 LGLSVKA
-144 GVKRDTNE
+144 GVTRDTNE
-152 KLDND
+152 HLNND
-157 SKKDVYAADIVY
+157 QKKEIYAADIVY

-180 LNNLVQSKEDRFMRD
+180 LNNLVHSKEDRFMREL
-195 FYYVIIDEAD
+195 YYVIIDEAD

-238 LVEDVHYEIEDKK
+238 LVEDEHYIVEDNK
-251 VWLTKEGVEYVQ
+251 VWLTDKGIEYAQ
-263 RYFRIENLYGEE
+263 RYFRIENLYSKE
-275 NYDILRHVV
+275 NFDVLRHVV
-284 LALRAHFLLEKDTD
+284 LALRAHYLMDKDVD
-298 YVVTDKGEVVLLDKS
+298 YVVTDSGEIVLLDKS
-313 TGRKMT
+313 TGRKMN

-333 KEHVELSDEQR
+333 KERLKLSQEQR

-386 PPNKPLARIDL
+386 PPNKPMARKDL
-397 PDQYF
+397 PDKYF
-402 KTSEEQFDAV
+402 KTIEEQFDAV
-412 IKETVKRHKT
+412 IQETVRRHNT

-486 IRLGPGVK
+486 IRLGSGVK
-494 ELGGLCVLGVGRMN
+494 ELGGLCVLGIGRMN
-508 NTRDERQSRGR
+508 NTRDERQARGR

-527 VSMFYVSLEDDVCE
+527 VSIFYTSLEDDVCE
-541 ILGDDFME
+541 ILGDDFLE
-549 KYIEKDKYISKR
+549 KYVEKGKYISKR

-566 VNKSQKIKEESSV
+566 INKSQKIKSESSV
-579 FQRKNSVDYDS
+579 FQRKNAVDYDS
-590 VMQRQKT
+590 VMQRQRT
-597 IMYKIRNDLLD
+597 IMYKTRNDLLD
-608 GMNLDED
+608 GKSLDENYLLSICED
-615 VLKQIYVNNI
+615 NIKDFVKSNKKLDSYAVHRYV
-625 NEFAKDHKKMDDFT
+625 
-639 MYRYIL
+639 L

-651 LKNITTTSSSNKKE
+651 LQEMDESTKNQKDYLIQYSKMAFNTKK
-665 YLKQYADLAFSD
+665 KSIGD
-677 KKELLGNRFS
+677 RFS
-687 EYCRLCTLKAL
+687 EYCRLCTLRAL

-708 LQQLQAAISGRSTA
+708 LQQLQAAISGRSSA
-722 QRNLLYEYQREARLS
+722 QRNLLFEYQREARIS
-737 FRDMEKSI
+737 FEDMEKSI

-763 NEMIILYP
+763 KEMIILYP

>member
-1 MNKIDKRLHFLLGK
+1 MNKIDKKLHFLLGK

-21 KVKELSDYEL
+21 KIKNLSDYEL
-31 KNKTLEFKERLK
+31 KNKTNEFKRRLSA
-43 NGETTDDLLPEAFA
+43 GETTDDLLPEAFA

-85 YLCEMNTGEGKTL
+85 YLAEMNTGEGKTL

-126 DAQEMGQVYKF
+126 DAEEMGQVYEF
-137 LGLSVEA
+137 LGLSVKA
-144 GVKRDTNE
+144 GVTRDTNE
-152 KLDND
+152 HLNND
-157 SKKDVYAADIVY
+157 QKKEIYAADIVY

-180 LNNLVQSKEDRFMRD
+180 LNNLVHSKEDRFMREL
-195 FYYVIIDEAD
+195 YYVIIDEAD

-238 LVEDVHYEIEDKK
+238 LVEDEHYIVEDNK
-251 VWLTKEGVEYVQ
+251 VWLTDKGIEYAQ
-263 RYFRIENLYGEE
+263 RYFRIENLYSKE
-275 NYDILRHVV
+275 NFDVLRHVV
-284 LALRAHFLLEKDTD
+284 LALRAHYLMDKDVD
-298 YVVTDKGEVVLLDKS
+298 YVVTDSGEIVLLDKS
-313 TGRKMT
+313 TGRKMN

-333 KEHVELSDEQR
+333 KERLKLSQEQR

-386 PPNKPLARIDL
+386 PPNKPMARKDL
-397 PDQYF
+397 PDKYF

-460 EAEIIKEAGQKNVV
+460 EAEIIKEAGQRNVV

-486 IRLGPGVK
+486 IRLGSGVK
-494 ELGGLCVLGVGRMN
+494 ELGGLCVLGIGRMN
-508 NTRDERQSRGR
+508 NTRDERQARGR

-527 VSMFYVSLEDDVCE
+527 VSIFYTSLEDDVCE
-541 ILGDDFME
+541 ILGEDFLE
-549 KYIEKDKYISKR
+549 KYIEKDKHISKR

-566 VNKSQKIKEESSV
+566 INKSQKIKSESSV
-579 FQRKNSVDYDS
+579 FQRKNAVDYDS
-590 VMQRQKT
+590 VMQRQRT
-597 IMYKIRNDLLD
+597 IMYKTRNDLLD
-608 GMNLDED
+608 GKSLDENYLLSICED
-615 VLKQIYVNNI
+615 NIKDFVKSNKKLDSYAVHRYV
-625 NEFAKDHKKMDDFT
+625 
-639 MYRYIL
+639 L

-651 LKNITTTSSSNKKE
+651 LQEMDESTKNQKDYLIQYSKMAFMNKK
-665 YLKQYADLAFSD
+665 KAIGD
-677 KKELLGNRFS
+677 RFS
-687 EYCRLCTLKAL
+687 EYCRLCTLRAL

-708 LQQLQAAISGRSTA
+708 LQQLQAAISGRSSA
-722 QRNLLYEYQREARLS
+722 QRNLLFEYQREARIS
-737 FRDMEKSI
+737 FEDMEKSI

>member
-1 MNKIDKRLHFLLGK
+1 MNKIDKKLHFLLGK

-31 KNKTLEFKERLK
+31 KNKTNEFKRRLLA
-43 NGETTDDLLPEAFA
+43 GETTDDILPEAFA

-70 PYDVQILGGIALHLC
+70 PFDVQILGGIALHLC
-85 YLCEMNTGEGKTL
+85 YLAEMNTGEGKTL

-112 SSILVTANEYLAIR
+112 STILVTANEYLAIR
-126 DAQEMGQVYKF
+126 DAEEMGQVYEF
-137 LGLSVEA
+137 LGLSVKA
-144 GVKRDTNE
+144 GVTRDTNE
-152 KLDND
+152 HLNND
-157 SKKDVYAADIVY
+157 QKKEIYAADIVY

-180 LNNLVQSKEDRFMRD
+180 LNNLVHSKEDRFMREL
-195 FYYVIIDEAD
+195 YYVIIDEAD

-238 LVEDVHYEIEDKK
+238 LVEDEHYIVEDNK
-251 VWLTKEGVEYVQ
+251 VWLTDKGIEYAQ
-263 RYFRIENLYGEE
+263 RYFRIENLYSKE
-275 NYDILRHVV
+275 NFDVLRHVV
-284 LALRAHFLLEKDTD
+284 LALRAHYLMDKDVD
-298 YVVTDKGEVVLLDKS
+298 YVVTDSGEIVLLDKS
-313 TGRKMT
+313 TGRKMN

-333 KEHVELSDEQR
+333 KERLKLSQEQR

-386 PPNKPLARIDL
+386 PPNKPMARKDL
-397 PDQYF
+397 PDKYF

-412 IKETVKRHKT
+412 IQETVRRHKT

-460 EAEIIKEAGQKNVV
+460 EAEIIKEAGQRNVV

-486 IRLGPGVK
+486 IRLGSGVK
-494 ELGGLCVLGVGRMN
+494 ELGGLCVLGIGRMN
-508 NTRDERQSRGR
+508 NTRDERQARGR

-527 VSMFYVSLEDDVCE
+527 VSIFYTSLEDDVCE
-541 ILGDDFME
+541 ILGDDFLE
-549 KYIEKDKYISKR
+549 KYIEKDKHISKR

-566 VNKSQKIKEESSV
+566 INKSQKIKSESSV
-579 FQRKNSVDYDS
+579 FQRKNAVDYDS
-590 VMQRQKT
+590 VMQRQRT
-597 IMYKIRNDLLD
+597 IMYKTRNDLLD
-608 GMNLDED
+608 GKSLDENYLLSICED
-615 VLKQIYVNNI
+615 NIKDFVKSNKKLDSYAVHRYV
-625 NEFAKDHKKMDDFT
+625 
-639 MYRYIL
+639 L

-651 LKNITTTSSSNKKE
+651 LQEMDESTKNQKDYLIQYSKMAFNNKK
-665 YLKQYADLAFSD
+665 
-677 KKELLGNRFS
+677 
-687 EYCRLCTLKAL
+687 
-698 DDGWIEEVDY
+698 
-708 LQQLQAAISGRSTA
+708 
-722 QRNLLYEYQREARLS
+722 
-737 FRDMEKSI
+737 KSI
-745 KKAMIRNILLGE
+745 GQCH
-757 VSFGKD
+757 
-763 NEMIILYP
+763 

>member
-15 VKEECK
+15 VKEECT

-31 KNKTLEFKERLK
+31 KNKTIEFKNRLSK
-43 NGETTDDLLPEAFA
+43 GETTDDLLPEAFA

-70 PYDVQILGGIALHLC
+70 PFDVQILGGIALHLC
-85 YLCEMNTGEGKTL
+85 YLAEMNTGEGKTL

-126 DAQEMGQVYKF
+126 DAEEMGQVYEF
-137 LGLSVEA
+137 LGLSVKA
-144 GVKRDTNE
+144 CVTRDTNE
-152 KLDND
+152 HLNND
-157 SKKDVYAADIVY
+157 QKKEIYAADIVY

-180 LNNLVQSKEDRFMRD
+180 LNNLVHSKEDRFMREL
-195 FYYVIIDEAD
+195 YYVIIDEAD

-238 LVEDVHYEIEDKK
+238 LVEDEHYIVEDNK
-251 VWLTKEGVEYVQ
+251 VWLTDKGIEYAQ
-263 RYFRIENLYGEE
+263 RYFRIENLYSKE
-275 NYDILRHVV
+275 NFDVLRHVV
-284 LALRAHFLLEKDTD
+284 LALRAHYLMDKDVD
-298 YVVTDKGEVVLLDKS
+298 YVVTDSGEIVLLDKS
-313 TGRKMT
+313 TGRKMN

-333 KEHVELSDEQR
+333 KERLKLSQEQR

-386 PPNKPLARIDL
+386 PPNKPMVRKDL
-397 PDQYF
+397 PDKYF

-486 IRLGPGVK
+486 IRLGSGVK
-494 ELGGLCVLGVGRMN
+494 ELGGLCVLGIGRMN
-508 NTRDERQSRGR
+508 NTRDERQARGR

-527 VSMFYVSLEDDVCE
+527 VSIFYTSLEDDVCE
-541 ILGDDFME
+541 ILGDDFLE
-549 KYIEKDKYISKR
+549 KYIEKDKHISKR

-566 VNKSQKIKEESSV
+566 INKSQKIKSESSV
-579 FQRKNSVDYDS
+579 FQRKNAVDYDS
-590 VMQRQKT
+590 VMQRQRT
-597 IMYKIRNDLLD
+597 IMYKTRNDLLD
-608 GMNLDED
+608 GKSLDENYLLSICED
-615 VLKQIYVNNI
+615 NIKDFVKSNKKLDSYAVHRYV
-625 NEFAKDHKKMDDFT
+625 
-639 MYRYIL
+639 L

-651 LKNITTTSSSNKKE
+651 LQEMDESTKNQKE
-665 YLKQYADLAFSD
+665 YLIQYSKMAFNN
-677 KKELLGNRFS
+677 KKKSLGDRFS
-687 EYCRLCTLKAL
+687 EYCRLCTLRAL
-698 DDGWIEEVDY
+698 DDGWVEEVDY
-708 LQQLQAAISGRSTA
+708 LQQLQAAISGRSSA
-722 QRNLLYEYQREARLS
+722 QRNLLFEYQREARIS
-737 FRDMEKSI
+737 FEDMEKSI

>member
-1 MNKIDKRLHFLLGK
+1 MNKIDKKLHFLLGK

-21 KVKELSDYEL
+21 KVKNLSDYEL
-31 KNKTLEFKERLK
+31 KNKTNEFKRRLSA
-43 NGETTDDLLPEAFA
+43 GETTEDILPEAFA

-70 PYDVQILGGIALHLC
+70 PFDVQILGGIALHLC
-85 YLCEMNTGEGKTL
+85 YLAEMNTGEGKTL

-126 DAQEMGQVYKF
+126 DAEEMGQVYEF
-137 LGLSVEA
+137 LGLSVKA
-144 GVKRDTNE
+144 GVTRDTNE
-152 KLDND
+152 HLNND
-157 SKKDVYAADIVY
+157 QKKEIYAADIVY

-180 LNNLVQSKEDRFMRD
+180 LNNLVHSKEDRFMREL
-195 FYYVIIDEAD
+195 YYVIIDEAD

-238 LVEDVHYEIEDKK
+238 LVEDEHYIVEDNK
-251 VWLTKEGVEYVQ
+251 VWLTDKGIEYAQ
-263 RYFRIENLYGEE
+263 RYFRIDSLYSKENF
-275 NYDILRHVV
+275 DVLRHVV
-284 LALRAHFLLEKDTD
+284 LALRAHYLMDKDVD
-298 YVVTDKGEVVLLDKS
+298 YVVTDSGEIVLLDKS
-313 TGRKMT
+313 TGRKMN

-333 KEHVELSDEQR
+333 KERLKLSQEQR

-386 PPNKPLARIDL
+386 PPNKPMARKDL
-397 PDQYF
+397 PDKYF

-412 IKETVKRHKT
+412 IKETVKRHNT

-486 IRLGPGVK
+486 IRLGSGVK
-494 ELGGLCVLGVGRMN
+494 ELGGLCVLGIGRMN
-508 NTRDERQSRGR
+508 NTRDERQARGR

-527 VSMFYVSLEDDVCE
+527 VSIFYTSLEDDVCE
-541 ILGDDFME
+541 ILGDDFLE
-549 KYIEKDKYISKR
+549 KYIEKDKHISKR

-566 VNKSQKIKEESSV
+566 INKSQKIKSESSV
-579 FQRKNSVDYDS
+579 FQRKNAVDYDS
-590 VMQRQKT
+590 VMQRQRT
-597 IMYKIRNDLLD
+597 IMYKTRNDLLD
-608 GMNLDED
+608 GKSLDENYLLSICED
-615 VLKQIYVNNI
+615 NIKDFVKSNKKLDSYGVHRYV
-625 NEFAKDHKKMDDFT
+625 
-639 MYRYIL
+639 L

-651 LKNITTTSSSNKKE
+651 LQKMDESTKNQKDYLIQYSKMAFNNKK
-665 YLKQYADLAFSD
+665 KSI
-677 KKELLGNRFS
+677 GNRFS
-687 EYCRLCTLKAL
+687 EYCRLCTLRAL
-698 DDGWIEEVDY
+698 DDGWVEEVDY
-708 LQQLQAAISGRSTA
+708 LQQLQAAISGRSSA
-722 QRNLLYEYQREARLS
+722 QRNLLFEYQREARIS
-737 FRDMEKSI
+737 FEDMERSI

>member
-21 KVKELSDYEL
+21 KVKELSDFEL
-31 KNKTLEFKERLK
+31 KNKTLEFKDRLN

-126 DAQEMGQVYKF
+126 DAEEMGQVYKF

-359 KMSGMSGTIADGK
+359 KMSGMSGTIKDGK
-372 DELLEVYHKQVVVI
+372 EELLEVYHKQVVVI

-508 NTRDERQSRGR
+508 NTRDERQARGR

-527 VSMFYVSLEDDVCE
+527 ISMFYVSLEDDVCE
-541 ILGDDFME
+541 ILGEDFLD

-608 GMNLDED
+608 GMSLDEN

-625 NEFAKDHKKMDDFT
+625 NEFAKDHKKMDDKT

-651 LKNITTTSSSNKKE
+651 LKELSVSSTNKKD
-665 YLKQYADLAFSD
+665 YLKQYADMAFKD
-677 KKELLGNRFS
+677 KKQVLGNRFS

>member
-31 KNKTLEFKERLK
+31 KNKTLEFKERLH

-70 PYDVQILGGIALHLC
+70 PFDVQILGGIALHLC
-85 YLCEMNTGEGKTL
+85 YLAEMNTGEGKTL

-112 SSILVTANEYLAIR
+112 STILVTANEYLAIR
-126 DAQEMGQVYKF
+126 DAQEMGQVYEF
-137 LGLSVEA
+137 LGLSVKA
-144 GVKRDTNE
+144 GVTRDTNE
-152 KLDND
+152 HLNND
-157 SKKDVYAADIVY
+157 QKKEIYAADIVY

-180 LNNLVQSKEDRFMRD
+180 LNNLVHSKEDRFMREL
-195 FYYVIIDEAD
+195 YYVIIDEAD

-238 LVEDVHYEIEDKK
+238 LVEDEHYIVEDNK
-251 VWLTKEGVEYVQ
+251 VWLTDKGIEYAQ
-263 RYFRIENLYGEE
+263 RYFRIENLYSKE
-275 NYDILRHVV
+275 NFDVLRHVV
-284 LALRAHFLLEKDTD
+284 LALRAHYLMDKDVD
-298 YVVTDKGEVVLLDKS
+298 YVVTDSGEIVLLDKS
-313 TGRKMT
+313 TGRKMN

-333 KEHVELSDEQR
+333 KERLKLSQEQR

-372 DELLEVYHKQVVVI
+372 DELLEVYHKKVVII
-386 PPNKPLARIDL
+386 PPNKPLARKDL
-397 PDQYF
+397 PDKYF

-412 IKETVKRHKT
+412 IKETVKRHNT

-486 IRLGPGVK
+486 IRLGSGVK
-494 ELGGLCVLGVGRMN
+494 ELGGLCVLGIGRMN
-508 NTRDERQSRGR
+508 NTRDERQARGR

-527 VSMFYVSLEDDVCE
+527 VSIFYTSLEDDVCE
-541 ILGDDFME
+541 ILGDDFLE
-549 KYIEKDKYISKR
+549 KYIEKDKHISKR

-566 VNKSQKIKEESSV
+566 INKSQKIKSESSV
-579 FQRKNSVDYDS
+579 FQRKNAVDYDS
-590 VMQRQKT
+590 VMQRQRT
-597 IMYKIRNDLLD
+597 IMYKTRNDLLD
-608 GMNLDED
+608 GKSLDENYLLSICED
-615 VLKQIYVNNI
+615 NIKDFVKSNKKLDSYAVHRYV
-625 NEFAKDHKKMDDFT
+625 
-639 MYRYIL
+639 L

-651 LKNITTTSSSNKKE
+651 LQEMDESTKNQKE
-665 YLKQYADLAFSD
+665 YLIQYSKMAFNT
-677 KKELLGNRFS
+677 KKKSIGDRFS
-687 EYCRLCTLKAL
+687 EYCRLCTLRAL
-698 DDGWIEEVDY
+698 DDGWVEEVDY
-708 LQQLQAAISGRSTA
+708 LQQLQAAISGRSSA
-722 QRNLLYEYQREARLS
+722 QRNLLFEYQREARIS
-737 FRDMEKSI
+737 FEDMEKSI

>member
-1 MNKIDKRLHFLLGK
+1 MNKIDKKLHFLLGK

-21 KVKELSDYEL
+21 KVKCLSDYEL
-31 KNKTLEFKERLK
+31 KNKTLEFKKRLN

-98 TATMPLYLNGLTGK
+98 TATMPMYLNGLTGK

-157 SKKDVYAADIVY
+157 SKKDVYNADIVY

-275 NYDILRHVV
+275 NYDVLRHVV

-359 KMSGMSGTIADGK
+359 KMSGMSGTIKDGK
-372 DELLEVYHKQVVVI
+372 EELLEVYHKQVVVI

-412 IKETVKRHKT
+412 IQETVKRHKT

-508 NTRDERQSRGR
+508 NTRDERQARGR

-527 VSMFYVSLEDDVCE
+527 ISMFYVSLEDDVCE
-541 ILGDDFME
+541 ILGEDFLD

-597 IMYKIRNDLLD
+597 IMYKTRNDLLD
-608 GMNLDED
+608 GMSLDEN

-625 NEFAKDHKKMDDFT
+625 NEFAKDHKKMDDKT

-651 LKNITTTSSSNKKE
+651 LKELSISSTNKKE
-665 YLKQYADLAFSD
+665 YLKQYADMAFKD

>member
-31 KNKTLEFKERLK
+31 KNKTNEFKRRLAE
-43 NGETTDDLLPEAFA
+43 GETTDDLLPEAFA

-98 TATMPLYLNGLTGK
+98 TATMPMYLNGLTQK

-126 DAQEMGQVYKF
+126 DAEEMGQVYKF

-157 SKKDVYAADIVY
+157 SKKDVYDADIVY
-169 TTHGSL
+169 TTHGAL

-333 KEHVELSDEQR
+333 KEHLKLSQEQR
-344 SVASITYQNLFNLFP
+344 SVASITYQNLLNLFP
-359 KMSGMSGTIADGK
+359 KMSGMSGTIANGK

-412 IKETVKRHKT
+412 IQETVRRHKT

-494 ELGGLCVLGVGRMN
+494 ELGGLCVLGIGRMN
-508 NTRDERQSRGR
+508 NTRDERQARGR

-527 VSMFYVSLEDDVCE
+527 VSIFYTSLEDDVCE
-541 ILGDDFME
+541 ILGDDFLD

-597 IMYKIRNDLLD
+597 IMYKTRNDLLD
-608 GMNLDED
+608 GMSLDEN
-615 VLKQIYVNNI
+615 VLKQICVNNI
-625 NEFAKDHKKMDDFT
+625 NEFAKDHKKMDDKT

-651 LKNITTTSSSNKKE
+651 LKELSISSANKKD
-665 YLKQYADLAFSD
+665 YLKQYADMAFKD
-677 KKELLGNRFS
+677 KKKILGNRFS

-737 FRDMEKSI
+737 FRDM
-745 KKAMIRNILLGE
+745 
-757 VSFGKD
+757 
-763 NEMIILYP
+763 

>member
-1 MNKIDKRLHFLLGK
+1 MNKIDKKLHFLLGK

-21 KVKELSDYEL
+21 KIKNLSDYEL
-31 KNKTLEFKERLK
+31 KNKTVEFKERLK
-43 NGETTDDLLPEAFA
+43 NGETTDDILPEAFA

-70 PYDVQILGGIALHLC
+70 PFDVQILGGIALHLC

-112 SSILVTANEYLAIR
+112 STILVTANEYLAIR
-126 DAQEMGQVYKF
+126 DAEEMGQVYEF
-137 LGLSVEA
+137 LGLSVKA
-144 GVKRDTNE
+144 GVTRDTNE
-152 KLDND
+152 HLNND
-157 SKKDVYAADIVY
+157 QKKEIYAADIVY

-180 LNNLVQSKEDRFMRD
+180 LNNLVHSKEDRFMREL
-195 FYYVIIDEAD
+195 YYVIIDEAD

-238 LVEDVHYEIEDKK
+238 LVEDEHYIVEDNK
-251 VWLTKEGVEYVQ
+251 VWLTDKGIEYAQ
-263 RYFRIENLYGEE
+263 RYFRIENLYSKE
-275 NYDILRHVV
+275 NFDVLRHVV
-284 LALRAHFLLEKDTD
+284 LALRAHYLMDKDVD
-298 YVVTDKGEVVLLDKS
+298 YVVTDSGEIVLLDKS
-313 TGRKMT
+313 TGRKMN

-333 KEHVELSDEQR
+333 KERLKLSQEQR

-386 PPNKPLARIDL
+386 PPNKPMARKDL
-397 PDQYF
+397 PDKYF

-412 IKETVKRHKT
+412 IQETVRRHKT

-486 IRLGPGVK
+486 IRLGSGVK
-494 ELGGLCVLGVGRMN
+494 ELGGLCVLGIGRMN
-508 NTRDERQSRGR
+508 NTRDERQARGR

-527 VSMFYVSLEDDVCE
+527 VSIFYTSLEDDVCE
-541 ILGDDFME
+541 ILGDDFLE
-549 KYIEKDKYISKR
+549 KYIEKDKHISKR

-566 VNKSQKIKEESSV
+566 INKSQKIKSESSV
-579 FQRKNSVDYDS
+579 FQRKNAVDYDS
-590 VMQRQKT
+590 VMQRQRT
-597 IMYKIRNDLLD
+597 IMYKTRNDLLD
-608 GMNLDED
+608 GKSLDENYLLSICED
-615 VLKQIYVNNI
+615 NIKDFVKSNKKLDSYAVHRYV
-625 NEFAKDHKKMDDFT
+625 
-639 MYRYIL
+639 L

-651 LKNITTTSSSNKKE
+651 LQEMDESTKNQKDYLIQYSKMAFNNKK
-665 YLKQYADLAFSD
+665 KSIGD
-677 KKELLGNRFS
+677 RFS
-687 EYCRLCTLKAL
+687 EYCRLCTLRAL

-708 LQQLQAAISGRSTA
+708 LQQLQAAISGRSSA
-722 QRNLLYEYQREARLS
+722 QRNLLFEYQREARIS
-737 FRDMEKSI
+737 FEDMEKSI

>member
-1 MNKIDKRLHFLLGK
+1 MNKIDKKLHFLLGK

-31 KNKTLEFKERLK
+31 KNKTNEFKRRLLA
-43 NGETTDDLLPEAFA
+43 GETTDDILPEAFA
-57 VCCEADYRVLGMF
+57 VCCEADYRVLDMF
-70 PYDVQILGGIALHLC
+70 PFDVQILGGIALHLC
-85 YLCEMNTGEGKTL
+85 YLAEMNTGEGKTL

-112 SSILVTANEYLAIR
+112 STILVTANEYLAIR
-126 DAQEMGQVYKF
+126 DAEEMGQVYEF
-137 LGLSVEA
+137 LGLSVKA
-144 GVKRDTNE
+144 GVTRDTNE
-152 KLDND
+152 HLNND
-157 SKKDVYAADIVY
+157 QKKEIYAADIVY

-180 LNNLVQSKEDRFMRD
+180 LNNLVHSKEDRFMREL
-195 FYYVIIDEAD
+195 YYVIIDEAD

-238 LVEDVHYEIEDKK
+238 LVEDEHYIVEDNK
-251 VWLTKEGVEYVQ
+251 VWLTDKGIEYAQ
-263 RYFRIENLYGEE
+263 RYFRIENLYSKE
-275 NYDILRHVV
+275 NFDVLRHVV
-284 LALRAHFLLEKDTD
+284 LALRAHYLMDKDVD
-298 YVVTDKGEVVLLDKS
+298 YVVTDSGEIVLLDKS
-313 TGRKMT
+313 TGRKMN

-333 KEHVELSDEQR
+333 KERLKLSQEQR

-386 PPNKPLARIDL
+386 PPNKPMARKDL
-397 PDQYF
+397 PDKYF

-412 IKETVKRHKT
+412 IQETVRRHKT

-460 EAEIIKEAGQKNVV
+460 EAEIIKEAGQRNVV

-486 IRLGPGVK
+486 IRLGSGVK
-494 ELGGLCVLGVGRMN
+494 ELGGLCVLGIGRMN
-508 NTRDERQSRGR
+508 NTRDERQARGR

-527 VSMFYVSLEDDVCE
+527 VSIFYTSLEDDVCE
-541 ILGDDFME
+541 ILGDDFLE
-549 KYIEKDKYISKR
+549 KYIEKDKHISKR

-566 VNKSQKIKEESSV
+566 INKSQKIKSESSV
-579 FQRKNSVDYDS
+579 FQRKNAVDYDS
-590 VMQRQKT
+590 VMQRQRT
-597 IMYKIRNDLLD
+597 IMYKTRNDLLD
-608 GMNLDED
+608 GKSLDENYLLSICED
-615 VLKQIYVNNI
+615 NIKDFVKSNKKLDSYAVHRYV
-625 NEFAKDHKKMDDFT
+625 
-639 MYRYIL
+639 L

-651 LKNITTTSSSNKKE
+651 LQEMDESTKNQKDYLIQYSKMAFNNKK
-665 YLKQYADLAFSD
+665 KSIGD
-677 KKELLGNRFS
+677 RFS
-687 EYCRLCTLKAL
+687 EYCRLCTLRAL

-708 LQQLQAAISGRSTA
+708 LQQLQAAISGRSSA
-722 QRNLLYEYQREARLS
+722 QRNLLFEYQREARIS
-737 FRDMEKSI
+737 FEDMEKSI

>member
-1 MNKIDKRLHFLLGK
+1 MNKIDKKLHFLLGK

-21 KVKELSDYEL
+21 KVKNLSDYEL
-31 KNKTLEFKERLK
+31 KNKTNEFKRRLAD
-43 NGETTDDLLPEAFA
+43 GETTEDLLPEAFA

-70 PYDVQILGGIALHLC
+70 PFDVQILGGIALHLC
-85 YLCEMNTGEGKTL
+85 YLAEMNTGEGKTL

-112 SSILVTANEYLAIR
+112 SSTLVTANEYLAIR
-126 DAQEMGQVYKF
+126 DAEEMGQVYEF
-137 LGLSVEA
+137 LGLSVKA
-144 GVKRDTNE
+144 GVTRDTNE

-157 SKKDVYAADIVY
+157 QKKEIYAADIVY

-180 LNNLVQSKEDRFMRD
+180 LNNLVHSKEDRFMREL
-195 FYYVIIDEAD
+195 YYVIIDEAD

-238 LVEDVHYEIEDKK
+238 LVEDEHYIVEDNK
-251 VWLTKEGVEYVQ
+251 VWLTDKGIEYAQ
-263 RYFRIENLYGEE
+263 RYFRIENLYSKE
-275 NYDILRHVV
+275 NFDVLRHVV
-284 LALRAHFLLEKDTD
+284 LALRAHYLMDKDVD
-298 YVVTDKGEVVLLDKS
+298 YVVTDSGEIVLLDKS
-313 TGRKMT
+313 TGRKMN

-333 KEHVELSDEQR
+333 KERLKLSQEQR

-386 PPNKPLARIDL
+386 PPNKPMARKDL
-397 PDQYF
+397 PDKYF

-412 IKETVKRHKT
+412 IKETVKRHNT

-486 IRLGPGVK
+486 IRLGSGVK
-494 ELGGLCVLGVGRMN
+494 ELGGLCVLGIGRMN
-508 NTRDERQSRGR
+508 NTRDERQARGR

-527 VSMFYVSLEDDVCE
+527 VSIFYTSLEDDVCE
-541 ILGDDFME
+541 ILGDDFLE
-549 KYIEKDKYISKR
+549 KYIEKDKHISKR

-566 VNKSQKIKEESSV
+566 INKSQKIKSESSV
-579 FQRKNSVDYDS
+579 FQRKNAVDYDS
-590 VMQRQKT
+590 VMQRQRT
-597 IMYKIRNDLLD
+597 IMYKTRNDLLD
-608 GMNLDED
+608 GKSLDENYLLSICED
-615 VLKQIYVNNI
+615 NIKDFVKSNKKLDSYGVHRYV
-625 NEFAKDHKKMDDFT
+625 
-639 MYRYIL
+639 L

-651 LKNITTTSSSNKKE
+651 LQEMDESTKNQKDYLIQYSKMAFNNKK
-665 YLKQYADLAFSD
+665 KSIGD
-677 KKELLGNRFS
+677 RFS
-687 EYCRLCTLKAL
+687 EYCRLCTLRAL
-698 DDGWIEEVDY
+698 DDGWVEEVDY
-708 LQQLQAAISGRSTA
+708 LQQLQAAISGRSSA
-722 QRNLLYEYQREARLS
+722 QRNLLFEYQREARIS
-737 FRDMEKSI
+737 FEDMEKSI
-745 KKAMIRNILLGE
+745 KKSMIRNILLGE

>member
-31 KNKTLEFKERLK
+31 KNKTLEFKERLH

-126 DAQEMGQVYKF
+126 DAEEMGQVYKF
-137 LGLSVEA
+137 LGLSVKA

-152 KLDND
+152 KINND
-157 SKKDVYAADIVY
+157 SKKDVYDADIVY

-238 LVEDVHYEIEDKK
+238 LVEDVHYELEDKK
-251 VWLTKEGVEYVQ
+251 VWLTNKGIEYAK
-263 RYFRIENLYGEE
+263 RYFRIENLYSKE
-275 NYDILRHVV
+275 NYDFLRHIV

-298 YVVTDKGEVVLLDKS
+298 YVITDKGEIVLLDKS

-333 KEHVELSDEQR
+333 KEHLKLSQEQR

-359 KMSGMSGTIADGK
+359 KMSGMSGTIANGK
-372 DELLEVYHKQVVVI
+372 EELLEVYHKQVVVI

-508 NTRDERQSRGR
+508 NTRDERQARGR

-527 VSMFYVSLEDDVCE
+527 ISMFYVSLEDDVCE
-541 ILGDDFME
+541 ILGDDFLD

-608 GMNLDED
+608 GMSLDEN

-625 NEFAKDHKKMDDFT
+625 NEFAKDCKNMDDKT

-651 LKNITTTSSSNKKE
+651 LKELSISSTNKKD
-665 YLKQYADLAFSD
+665 YLKQYADMAFKD
-677 KKELLGNRFS
+677 KKQVLGNRFS

-737 FRDMEKSI
+737 FKDMEKSI

>member
-1 MNKIDKRLHFLLGK
+1 MNKIDKKLHFLLGK

-21 KVKELSDYEL
+21 KVKNLSDYEL
-31 KNKTLEFKERLK
+31 KNKTNEFKRRLSA
-43 NGETTDDLLPEAFA
+43 GETTDDLLPEAFA

-70 PYDVQILGGIALHLC
+70 PFDVQILGGIALHLC
-85 YLCEMNTGEGKTL
+85 YLAEMNTGEGKTL

-112 SSILVTANEYLAIR
+112 STILVTANEYLAIR
-126 DAQEMGQVYKF
+126 DAQEMGQVYEF
-137 LGLSVEA
+137 LGLSVKA
-144 GVKRDTNE
+144 GVTRDTNE
-152 KLDND
+152 HLNND
-157 SKKDVYAADIVY
+157 QKKEIYAADIVY

-180 LNNLVQSKEDRFMRD
+180 LNNLVHSKEDRFMREL
-195 FYYVIIDEAD
+195 YYVIIDEAD

-238 LVEDVHYEIEDKK
+238 LVEDEHYIVEDNK
-251 VWLTKEGVEYVQ
+251 VWLTDKGIEYAQ
-263 RYFRIENLYGEE
+263 RYFRIENLYSKE
-275 NYDILRHVV
+275 NFDVLRHVV
-284 LALRAHFLLEKDTD
+284 LALRAHYLMDKDVD
-298 YVVTDKGEVVLLDKS
+298 YVVTDSGEIVLLDKS
-313 TGRKMT
+313 TGRKMN

-333 KEHVELSDEQR
+333 KERLKLSQEQR

-386 PPNKPLARIDL
+386 PPNKPMARKDL
-397 PDQYF
+397 PDKYF

-412 IKETVKRHKT
+412 IKETVKRHNT

-486 IRLGPGVK
+486 IRLGSGVK
-494 ELGGLCVLGVGRMN
+494 ELGGLCVLGIGRMN
-508 NTRDERQSRGR
+508 NTRDERQARGR

-527 VSMFYVSLEDDVCE
+527 VSIFYTSLEDDVCE
-541 ILGDDFME
+541 ILGDDFLE
-549 KYIEKDKYISKR
+549 KYIEKDKHISKR

-566 VNKSQKIKEESSV
+566 INKSQKIKSESSV
-579 FQRKNSVDYDS
+579 FQRKNAVDYDS
-590 VMQRQKT
+590 VMQRQRT
-597 IMYKIRNDLLD
+597 IMYKTRNDLLD
-608 GMNLDED
+608 GKSLDENYLLSICED
-615 VLKQIYVNNI
+615 NIKDFVKSNKKLDSYGVHRYV
-625 NEFAKDHKKMDDFT
+625 
-639 MYRYIL
+639 L

-651 LKNITTTSSSNKKE
+651 LQEMDESTKNQKDYLIQYSKMAFNTKK
-665 YLKQYADLAFSD
+665 KS
-677 KKELLGNRFS
+677 LGDRFS
-687 EYCRLCTLKAL
+687 EYCRLCTLRAL
-698 DDGWIEEVDY
+698 DDGWVEEVDY
-708 LQQLQAAISGRSTA
+708 LQQLQAAISGRSSA
-722 QRNLLYEYQREARLS
+722 QRNLLFEYQREARIS
-737 FRDMEKSI
+737 FEDMEKSI

>member
-1 MNKIDKRLHFLLGK
+1 MNKIDKKLHFLLGK

-31 KNKTLEFKERLK
+31 KNKTNEFKRRLLA
-43 NGETTDDLLPEAFA
+43 GETTDDILPEAFA

-70 PYDVQILGGIALHLC
+70 PFDVQILGGIALHLC
-85 YLCEMNTGEGKTL
+85 YLAEMNTGEGKTL

-112 SSILVTANEYLAIR
+112 STILVTANEYLAIR
-126 DAQEMGQVYKF
+126 DAEEMGQVYEF
-137 LGLSVEA
+137 LGLSVKA
-144 GVKRDTNE
+144 GVTRDTNE
-152 KLDND
+152 HLNND
-157 SKKDVYAADIVY
+157 QKKEIYAADIVY

-180 LNNLVQSKEDRFMRD
+180 LNNLVHSKEDRFMREL
-195 FYYVIIDEAD
+195 YYVIIDEAD

-238 LVEDVHYEIEDKK
+238 LVEDEHYIVEDNK
-251 VWLTKEGVEYVQ
+251 VWLTDKGIEYAQ
-263 RYFRIENLYGEE
+263 RYFRIENLYSKE
-275 NYDILRHVV
+275 NFDVLRHVV
-284 LALRAHFLLEKDTD
+284 LALRAHYLMDKDVD
-298 YVVTDKGEVVLLDKS
+298 YVVTDSGEIVLLDKS
-313 TGRKMT
+313 TGRKMN

-333 KEHVELSDEQR
+333 KERLKLSQEQR

-386 PPNKPLARIDL
+386 PPNKPMARKDL
-397 PDQYF
+397 PDKYF

-412 IKETVKRHKT
+412 IKETVKRHNT

-486 IRLGPGVK
+486 IRLGSGVK
-494 ELGGLCVLGVGRMN
+494 ELGGLCVLGIGRMN
-508 NTRDERQSRGR
+508 NTRDERQARGR

-527 VSMFYVSLEDDVCE
+527 VSIFYTSLEDDVCE
-541 ILGDDFME
+541 ILGDDFLE
-549 KYIEKDKYISKR
+549 KYIEKDKHISKR

-566 VNKSQKIKEESSV
+566 INKSQKIKSESSV
-579 FQRKNSVDYDS
+579 FQRKNAVDYDS
-590 VMQRQKT
+590 VMQRQRT
-597 IMYKIRNDLLD
+597 IMYKTRNDLLD
-608 GMNLDED
+608 GKSLDENYLLSICED
-615 VLKQIYVNNI
+615 NIKDFVKSNKKLDSYAVHRYV
-625 NEFAKDHKKMDDFT
+625 
-639 MYRYIL
+639 L

-651 LKNITTTSSSNKKE
+651 LQEMDESTKNQKDYLIQYSKMAFNNKK
-665 YLKQYADLAFSD
+665 KSIGD
-677 KKELLGNRFS
+677 RFS
-687 EYCRLCTLKAL
+687 EYCRLCTLKAF
-698 DDGWIEEVDY
+698 DDSWVEEVDY
-708 LQQLQAAISGRSTA
+708 LQQLQAAISGRSSA
-722 QRNLLYEYQREARLS
+722 QRNLLFEYQREARIS
-737 FRDMEKSI
+737 FEDMEKSI

>member
-31 KNKTLEFKERLK
+31 KNKTLEFKERLH

-126 DAQEMGQVYKF
+126 DAEEMGQVYKF
-137 LGLSVEA
+137 LGLSVKA
-144 GVKRDTNE
+144 GVKRDINE

-359 KMSGMSGTIADGK
+359 KMSGMSGTIKDGK
-372 DELLEVYHKQVVVI
+372 EELLEVYHKQVVVI

-412 IKETVKRHKT
+412 IQETVKRHKT

-508 NTRDERQSRGR
+508 NTRDERQARGR

-527 VSMFYVSLEDDVCE
+527 ISMFYVSLEDDVCE
-541 ILGDDFME
+541 ILGEDFLD

-597 IMYKIRNDLLD
+597 IMYKTRNDLLD
-608 GMNLDED
+608 GMSLDEN

-625 NEFAKDHKKMDDFT
+625 NEFAKDHKKMDDKT

-651 LKNITTTSSSNKKE
+651 LKELSVSSANKKD
-665 YLKQYADLAFSD
+665 YLKQYADMAFKD
-677 KKELLGNRFS
+677 KKQVLGNRFS

>member
-15 VKEECK
+15 VKEECT

-31 KNKTLEFKERLK
+31 KNKTNEFKRRLAE
-43 NGETTDDLLPEAFA
+43 GETTDDLLPEAFA

-85 YLCEMNTGEGKTL
+85 YLAEMNTGEGKTL

-112 SSILVTANEYLAIR
+112 STILVTANEYLAIR
-126 DAQEMGQVYKF
+126 DAEEMGQVYEF
-137 LGLSVEA
+137 LGLSVKA
-144 GVKRDTNE
+144 GVTRDTNE
-152 KLDND
+152 HLNND
-157 SKKDVYAADIVY
+157 QKKEIYAADIVY

-180 LNNLVQSKEDRFMRD
+180 LNNLVHSKEDRFMREL
-195 FYYVIIDEAD
+195 YYVIIDEAD

-238 LVEDVHYEIEDKK
+238 LVEDEHYIVQDNK
-251 VWLTKEGVEYVQ
+251 VWLTDKGIEYAQ
-263 RYFRIENLYGEE
+263 RYFRIENLYSKE
-275 NYDILRHVV
+275 NFDVLRHVV
-284 LALRAHFLLEKDTD
+284 LALRAHYLMDKDVD
-298 YVVTDKGEVVLLDKS
+298 YVVTDSGEIVLLDKS
-313 TGRKMT
+313 TGRKMN

-333 KEHVELSDEQR
+333 KERLKLSQEQR

-386 PPNKPLARIDL
+386 PPNKPMARKDL
-397 PDQYF
+397 PDKYF

-412 IKETVKRHKT
+412 IQETVRRHKT

-460 EAEIIKEAGQKNVV
+460 EAEIIKEAGQRNVV

-486 IRLGPGVK
+486 IRLGSGVK
-494 ELGGLCVLGVGRMN
+494 ELGGLCVLGIGRMN
-508 NTRDERQSRGR
+508 NTRDERQARGR

-527 VSMFYVSLEDDVCE
+527 VSIFYTSLEDDVCE
-541 ILGDDFME
+541 ILGDDFLE
-549 KYIEKDKYISKR
+549 KYIEKDKHISKR

-566 VNKSQKIKEESSV
+566 INKSQKIKSESSV
-579 FQRKNSVDYDS
+579 FQRKNAVDYDS
-590 VMQRQKT
+590 VMQRQRT
-597 IMYKIRNDLLD
+597 IMYKTRNDLLD
-608 GMNLDED
+608 GKSLDENYLLSICED
-615 VLKQIYVNNI
+615 NIKDFVKSNKKLDSYAVHRYV
-625 NEFAKDHKKMDDFT
+625 
-639 MYRYIL
+639 L

-651 LKNITTTSSSNKKE
+651 LQEMDESTKNQKDYLIQYSKMAFNNKK
-665 YLKQYADLAFSD
+665 KSIGD
-677 KKELLGNRFS
+677 RFS
-687 EYCRLCTLKAL
+687 EYCRLCTLKAF
-698 DDGWIEEVDY
+698 DDSWVEEVDY
-708 LQQLQAAISGRSTA
+708 LQQLQAAISGRSSA
-722 QRNLLYEYQREARLS
+722 QRNLLFEYQREARIS
-737 FRDMEKSI
+737 FEDMEKSI